1 MILKRDKKDEEDG
14 VNPFV
19 NLDKATVLQE
29 ARTFNETPIN
39 NRKCTTILTKII
51 FILNQGR
58 ESLRQE
64 WTAEERHRK
73 KKR

>member
-51 FILNQGR
+51 FILNQGVD
-58 ESLRQE
+58 
-64 WTAEERHRK
+64 RK
-73 KKR
+73 GKIIRLTIN

>member
-39 NRKCTTILTKII
+39 TRKCTTILTKII
-51 FILNQGR
+51 FILNQGTKAEAEGSFC
-58 ESLRQE
+58 ES
-64 WTAEERHRK
+64 
-73 KKR
+73 